1 MRPNRAGKTEGHMA
15 TEFEI
20 KLRAQNAQQ
29 LKTVLQ
35 DREIT
40 ALAQGRLREVHMKT
54 CYFDTADGALS
65 ARKWMLRVRQEN
77 EKSVVTMKTPGKDHA
92 RGEWECEGKTPE
104 AAIETLILKGAPQA
118 LRELVSPGLRM
129 VCGASFVRLTQ
140 TLLLPDGTTCEV
152 CADGGELLG
161 GHRKEPFFELELEL
175 TRGKPETLVAYAQKI
190 SRKFGLQEEEKS
202 KFVRARRLADG
213 K

>member
-1 MRPNRAGKTEGHMA
+1 MA

-20 KLRAQNAQQ
+20 KLRAKNAQQ
-29 LKTVLQ
+29 LKTVLE
-35 DREIT
+35 DRSIT
-40 ALAQGRLREVHMKT
+40 ALAQEKLREVHMKT

-77 EKSVVTMKTPGKDHA
+77 EKSVVTMKTPGEGYA

-104 AAIETLILKGAPQA
+104 EAIGTLVSKGAPE
-118 LRELVSPGLRM
+118 ELLTLTKPGLQM
-129 VCGASFVRLTQ
+129 VCGAEFVRLTQ
-140 TLLLPDGTTCEV
+140 PLRLPDGTTCEI

-161 GHRKEPFFELELEL
+161 GRHKEPFCELELEL
-175 TRGKPETLVAYAQKI
+175 TRGDGKALLAFAGEL
-190 SRKFGLQEEEKS
+190 SRKYGLTEEQKS

>member
-1 MRPNRAGKTEGHMA
+1 MA

-20 KLRAQNAQQ
+20 KLRAKNAQQ
-29 LKTVLQ
+29 LKTVLE
-35 DREIT
+35 DRSIT
-40 ALAQGRLREVHMKT
+40 ALAQEKLREVHMKT
-54 CYFDTADGALS
+54 SYFDTADGALS

-77 EKSVVTMKTPGKDHA
+77 EKSVVTMKTPGEGHA

-104 AAIETLILKGAPQA
+104 EAIETLVSKGAPQE
-118 LRELVSPGLRM
+118 LRELVSPGLQM
-129 VCGASFVRLTQ
+129 VCGALFVRLTQ
-140 TLLLPDGTTCEV
+140 PLLLADGTTCEL

-161 GHRKEPFFELELEL
+161 GRRKEPFFELELEL
-175 TRGKPETLVAYAQKI
+175 TRGSGEALVAFAQEI
-190 SRKFGLQEEEKS
+190 SRKFGLPEEGKS